1 MAPIEQID
9 DEAALEKML
18 EEATEFDE
26 RKKIRSRLREVR
38 KKKRDEREQKAQ
50 EQERAFEEKMHKLE
64 VESAQQRMRAVGLN
78 VQKTPVDNRTKTV
91 TETKDDGK
99 TKTVVETT
107 MRDSGSSKSVQMT
120 IMSKTEDEGF
130 KSQTLQQESKSIS
143 VGPGGSSS
151 VTMSKSVSSSSSST
165 TSTDKPKGKLS
176 FSAESAKTKF
186 EEEMEV
192 KKREREEKRK
202 QDEAK
207 FKEQQMQRKK
217 EAYELKKKQAEDAK
231 NRKAALF
238 NKFGGAGGGAKPA
251 GGGGG
256 GGGMRVQNATTI
268 KQKLLEWAQRVTRG
282 YSGVNVTNFSSSW
295 ADGLAFCAVI
305 HHYYPDSF
313 DFNILDPKQ
322 RRKNF
327 DLAFNTAEEQ
337 ADIMPLLDTDDMIM
351 MKNNPDWKC
360 VFTYVQSLYRHLNK

>member
-91 TETKDDGK
+91 TETKDD
-99 TKTVVETT
+99 
-107 MRDSGSSKSVQMT
+107 
-120 IMSKTEDEGF
+120 DEGF

-165 TSTDKPKGKLS
+165 TSTDKPKGKP
-176 FSAESAKTKF
+176 KTKF